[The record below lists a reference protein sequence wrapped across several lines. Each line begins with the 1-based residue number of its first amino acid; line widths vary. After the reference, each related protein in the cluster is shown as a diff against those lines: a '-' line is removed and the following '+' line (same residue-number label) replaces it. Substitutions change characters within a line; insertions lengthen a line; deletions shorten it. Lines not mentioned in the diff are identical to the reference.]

1 MKKGRPSKRSIAA
14 RKSRG
19 NHATRK
25 PTIEAG
31 QLFGHLRVLI
41 ADTGERKSGKRVAL
55 VTDERTGERRKVI
68 ASDLKSGNTKSAGWL
83 KRAKYRE
90 HKERVAAMR
99 ETNFENIEPEV
110 IRSAMR
116 QSDSDVDA
124 ATGKKIGELRAMTPY
139 EIKMRW
145 LDDHRSVLHV
155 ISDHW
160 RKANPGRQPPL
171 TFDYQAHY
179 ERFMKSDPK
188 WKSTI
193 ERCSASGRVQS

>member
-31 QLFGHLRVLI
+31 QLFDHLRVLL
-41 ADTGERKSGKRVAL
+41 ADTGERKCGKRVAL
-55 VTDERTGERRKVI
+55 VKDESTGEQKKVI

-83 KRAKYRE
+83 KKAKFRA
-90 HKERVAAMR
+90 HKERVEAMR
-99 ETNFENIEPEV
+99 ETNFDNIDREV

-124 ATGKKIGELRAMTPY
+124 ATGKKIGELRAMSLP
-139 EIKMRW
+139 EMKRRW
-145 LDDHRSVLHV
+145 LVDHSSILHA
-155 ISDHW
+155 IADHW
-160 RKANPGRQPPL
+160 RNVTEREALPNG
-171 TFDYQAHY
+171 FDYQAYY
-179 ERFMKSDPK
+179 EQFMKSDPK
-188 WKSTI
+188 WKSII
-193 ERCSASGRVQS
+193 ESPHASGRVKR